1 MRQTSTFKSLKAI
14 CYRISNQCDSIVGT
28 METRLLIRV
37 AFFCVLVFV
46 GTAFGQDVPKAVLV
60 DDHGATNCC
69 DLRGRMDLF
78 FSELMRDPA
87 ARGLVVLSTKAENG
101 VRTANRESMI
111 LTHAA
116 FRGFPADRFDILRAV
131 SGDDELRVR
140 YWIIPQGAERPEVEG
155 VEANYALPAAAR
167 PFMLTATYLDDGLCP
182 GINDAEVF
190 AKFMKD
196 NPGARGNIVV
206 RERTIARAAAEG
218 RRVMRKFAE
227 LGVAGTR
234 LRVFTETRRA
244 NEYNVP
250 LVEYWFL
257 P

>member
-1 MRQTSTFKSLKAI
+1 MKLF
-14 CYRISNQCDSIVGT
+14 
-28 METRLLIRV
+28 LLSV
-37 AFFCVLVFV
+37 VFV
-46 GTAFGQDVPKAVLV
+46 CVSVFAGAVVAQEVPKAVLV

-69 DLRGRMDLF
+69 DLRGRMDIF

-87 ARGLVVLSTKAENG
+87 ARGLVVLSTKAGNG
-101 VRTANRESMI
+101 VRSANRESMI

-140 YWIIPQGAERPEVEG
+140 YWIVPQGAERPEVEG
-155 VEANYALPAAAR
+155 VEADYALPAAAK
-167 PFMLTATYLDDGLCP
+167 PFMLTATYLTDDLCP
-182 GINDAEVF
+182 GIDDAEVF
-190 AKFMKD
+190 AKFLKD
-196 NPGARGNIVV
+196 DPEARGNIVV
-206 RERTIARAAAEG
+206 RERTLGRAAAEG
-218 RRVMRKFAE
+218 RRLIRKFAE

-244 NEYNVP
+244 NGYDVP
-250 LVEYWFL
+250 VVEYWFL

>member
-1 MRQTSTFKSLKAI
+1 MLAGA
-14 CYRISNQCDSIVGT
+14 V
-28 METRLLIRV
+28 
-37 AFFCVLVFV
+37 
-46 GTAFGQDVPKAVLV
+46 FGQEGPRAVLV
-60 DDHGATNCC
+60 DDHGVTNCC
-69 DLRGRMDLF
+69 DLRGRMDIF

-87 ARGLVVLSTKAENG
+87 ARGLVVLSTKAGNG
-101 VRTANRESMI
+101 VRAANRESMI

-131 SGDDELRVR
+131 SDDDELRVR
-140 YWIIPQGAERPEVEG
+140 YWIVPPGAERPEVEG
-155 VEANYALPAAAR
+155 VEADYALPAAAK
-167 PFMLTATYLDDGLCP
+167 PFMLTATYRDDGLCP

-206 RERTIARAAAEG
+206 RERTLRRAAAEG
-218 RRVMRKFAE
+218 RRVMREFTE

-244 NEYNVP
+244 NEYDVP
-250 LVEYWFL
+250 MVEYWFL

>member
-1 MRQTSTFKSLKAI
+1 MRQCWVNIFGRMK
-14 CYRISNQCDSIVGT
+14 
-28 METRLLIRV
+28 RLLLTL
-37 AFFCVLVFV
+37 VLVCELVFA
-46 GTAFGQDVPKAVLV
+46 GSGHGQNVPKAVLV
-60 DDHGATNCC
+60 DDHGVTNCC
-69 DLRGRMDLF
+69 DLRGRMDVF

-87 ARGLVVLSTKAENG
+87 ARGLVVLSTRAGNG

-131 SGDDELRVR
+131 SGDDDEVRVR
-140 YWIIPQGAERPEVEG
+140 YWIVPQGADRPEVEG

-167 PFMLTATYLDDGLCP
+167 PFMLTATYPDDGLCP
-182 GINDAEVF
+182 GIDDAEVF
-190 AKFMKD
+190 AKFLKD
-196 NPGARGNIVV
+196 DPEARGNIVV
-206 RERTIARAAAEG
+206 RERTLTRAEAKGRRLLRRFESKYDIARE
-218 RRVMRKFAE
+218 
-227 LGVAGTR
+227 R
-234 LRVFTETRRA
+234 LRLFTGTRRA